1 MSFEDWPADIETLVD
16 EKVANVVYDNESFIR
31 NVAEEVVDEAD
42 IDGRVQEYIDNNID
56 FSDQVEE
63 ALRYRTFDSD
73 DIEDFDSRVEYI
85 VDGIIEDK
93 INEIIKNGEADGS
106 LWIQRLDA
114 VKAENE
120 ALRNILNNVAK
131 VLTGEATLASFS
143 DPVPAF
149 PEQQAVT
156 TPNETPEFV
165 GAAI

>member
-31 NVAEEVVDEAD
+31 GVAEEVVDEAD

-63 ALRYRTFDSD
+63 ALRYRSFESD
-73 DIEDFDSRVEYI
+73 DIEDFDTRVEW
-85 VDGIIEDK
+85 IIEGK
-93 INEIIKNGEADGS
+93 INEMMDDESVSVAF
-106 LWIQRLDA
+106 IQRLEA
-114 VKAENE
+114 VEAENK
-120 ALRNILNNVAK
+120 ALRDILNNVSK

-143 DPVPAF
+143 DPTPAF
-149 PEQQAVT
+149 PEQQAAD
-156 TPNETPEFV
+156 PSDGTPEFV